1 MGCRNSEDSSRSYF
15 SFVRWVEVEPF
26 LSMLFLGVKIIDR
39 EVDSNEWHY
48 RKVASSRLSWLVANS
63 VIFRLFMKGNFDA
76 YVL

>member
-26 LSMLFLGVKIIDR
+26 LSMLFLVVKKIDR

-48 RKVASSRLSWLVANS
+48 RTWLVAHS
-63 VIFRLFMKGNFDA
+63 VIFRLFTKGNFDA